1 LGPKA
6 LLFLRGDYEKMDQ
19 KSISDLKASIDL
31 VQYVQSRG
39 IKLKKTVKEYLGL
52 CPLHDDHTP
61 SFSVNSEK
69 QLWKCFGCNKG
80 GDVIT
85 FVQELDKINFNEAV
99 EKLGGTA
106 GQPKAGGT
114 SRLRLLNRVFDF
126 YARTW
131 ESDARGYEYL
141 KSRGITSPA
150 IFRRMRFGFCNGSMI
165 KTLSSQLKKE
175 LTDVGV
181 LNKGREF
188 FHDCVVFP
196 LMDSNGQIVNLYGR
210 HITRQEHRFLPG
222 PHSGLFYPPKGA
234 QSLILT
240 EGIIDALTLM
250 EHEYTNALAIWGVN
264 GLTEDHLSFIRSE
277 RIMQLT
283 LCLDGD
289 ETGRKGVEQLTAKL
303 KPTGAI
309 IFSVDMPKDIDINAL
324 FAQKDGPSKFSPLLE
339 AAQRDV
345 SREAILQHGLK
356 TASTGL
362 LQEQRPKQEQIEEGL
377 LYDFGERRYRVLGL
391 QLAGLDKLKVN
402 LKVQNGCAFHIDSLD
417 LYMHRFR
424 ELFIRTAAER
434 LSADEGEISGEV
446 NKLIELL
453 EKKRTEL
460 LQGSGPSEKKTMSDQ
475 DKREA
480 LEFLRSPDLLDQIQ
494 RDFDRCGF
502 IGEETS
508 RLFGYLATVS
518 RFMDKPLGL
527 LIVSRSGAGKS
538 QLQEVITNFV
548 PPEYLRKY
556 TRATGQSLFYQKE
569 GNLRYAVLAIA
580 EEKGAEDA
588 IYSIRTLQSDQYLT
602 IAVTITDPK
611 TGHKRTEEY
620 KVEGPVVII
629 ITTTNP
635 EALDFE
641 TRNRFVILTID
652 ESKEQTERI
661 LMRQRERYTLEG
673 RKKKRTTEAIYRK
686 HHNAQRLLLER
697 MESGLEIV
705 NPYSLDL
712 TYPSD
717 KLLMRREHEKYM
729 TLIVTIAALR
739 QFQKDIKKA
748 VGEEGEFEYVEV
760 DLDDIALANKL
771 AADVLGRSLDE
782 LSPHTRNLL
791 VSIKAMVGDKKDFS
805 FSRKQLCNYTGW
817 SYWQVY
823 DHLEQL
829 VKMEYLTMHTEAKN
843 RSLYRLMWD
852 GQGGDGEKFIA
863 GLIRVED
870 LRVKRSV
877 LS

>member
-1 LGPKA
+1 MRSDKVQQL
-6 LLFLRGDYEKMDQ
+6 
-19 KSISDLKASIDL
+19 KSSIDL
-31 VQYVQSRG
+31 VEYIQSRG
-39 IKLKKTVKEYLGL
+39 IELKKVGKEYLGL
-52 CPLHDDHTP
+52 CPLHEDHTP
-61 SFSVNSEK
+61 SFSVSAEK
-69 QLWKCFGCNKG
+69 QLWKCFGCQRG

-85 FVQELDKINFNEAV
+85 FVQEIDHVDFNQAV
-99 EKLGGTA
+99 EKLGGAATTSRRDGA
-106 GQPKAGGT
+106 
-114 SRLRLLNRVFDF
+114 SRLRLLSQVFDF
-126 YARTW
+126 YVRSW
-131 ESDARGYEYL
+131 EQDARGYEYL
-141 KSRGITSPA
+141 KSRGIQSPA

-165 KTLSSQLKKE
+165 KTLSTQLKKE

-222 PHSGLFYPPKGA
+222 PHSGMFYPPKGA

-250 EHEYTNALAIWGVN
+250 EHGYTNVLAIWGVN

-289 ETGRKGVEQLTAKL
+289 DAGRAARAVLTEKL
-303 KPTGAI
+303 KPTGAS
-309 IFSVDMPKDIDINAL
+309 IFSVDMPKDMDINVL
-324 FAQKDGPSKFSPLLE
+324 FAEKDGPSRFSALLE
-339 AAQRDV
+339 TSQKAI
-345 SREAILQHGLK
+345 SSEAIPEHGHK
-356 TASTGL
+356 TASSELSQPHT
-362 LQEQRPKQEQIEEGL
+362 PKEERIEEGL
-377 LYDFGERRYRVLGL
+377 LYDFGDRRYRVLGL

-402 LKVQNGCAFHIDSLD
+402 LKVQNGSAFHIDSLD

-434 LSADEGEISGEV
+434 VSADEGEISAEV

-460 LQGSGPSEKKTMSDQ
+460 LQGSGPAEKKTMSDHE
-475 DKREA
+475 KREA

-518 RFMDKPLGL
+518 RVVDKPLGL

-538 QLQEVITNFV
+538 QLQDVITNFV

-686 HHNAQRLLLER
+686 HHNAHRLLLER

-729 TLIVTIAALR
+729 TLIVTITCLR
-739 QFQKDIKKA
+739 QFQKNIKKA

-760 DLDDIALANKL
+760 DLEDIALANQL

-791 VSIKAMVGDKKDFS
+791 EAIKAMVDDECATEKKKREDFS
-805 FSRKQLCNYTGW
+805 FSRKELCDYTGW

-829 VKMEYLTMHTEAKN
+829 VRMEYLTMHTEAKN

-852 GQGGDGEKFIA
+852 GQGEDGEKFIA

-870 LRVKRSV
+870 LKRRAS
-877 LS
+877 